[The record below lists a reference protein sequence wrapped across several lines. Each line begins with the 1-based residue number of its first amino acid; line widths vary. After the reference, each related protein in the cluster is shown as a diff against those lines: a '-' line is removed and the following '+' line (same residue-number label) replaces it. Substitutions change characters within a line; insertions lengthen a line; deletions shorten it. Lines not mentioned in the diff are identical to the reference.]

1 MIRILELVITH
12 IGFIAGTLLLYEYAR
27 AKILDAVDRI
37 LYDEFSKPAINETNN
52 DA

>member
-1 MIRILELVITH
+1 MIRLIELVITH
-12 IGFIAGTLLLYEYAR
+12 IGFIAGTLLVYEYMR

-37 LYDEFSKPAINETNN
+37 MYDEFSKQAISDTEN

>member
-1 MIRILELVITH
+1 MMRILELVITH

-27 AKILDAVDRI
+27 AKILDAVDKI
-37 LYDEFSKPAINETNN
+37 MYNELSKPAINETEN